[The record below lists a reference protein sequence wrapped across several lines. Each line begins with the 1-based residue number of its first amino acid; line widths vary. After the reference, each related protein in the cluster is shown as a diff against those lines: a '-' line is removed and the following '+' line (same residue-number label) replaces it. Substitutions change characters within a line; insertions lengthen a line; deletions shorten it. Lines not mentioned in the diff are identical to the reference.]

1 MSDKEHEG
9 GRDREQPLIEHLI
22 ELRTRLL
29 RSLFCVAAVFLAM
42 APFASEIYGIV
53 AGPLVAQLPAGGA
66 MIATEV
72 ASPFV
77 VPFKLCIY
85 LALFL
90 SMPCVLYQAWAFVAP
105 GLYAN
110 ERRFALPLLVSSI
123 LLFYLG
129 TAFAFFLVFPLVFGF
144 FASVVP
150 PEVALMTDINHY
162 LDFVLTMFL
171 AFGLAFEVP
180 VATLLL
186 IWTGL
191 LSAETLARSRP
202 YVIVGAFT
210 LGALLTPPDVLSQVL
225 LSVPMWLLFEAGLYM
240 SRFLPR
246 TSPTPAERGN
256 EQAP

>member
-1 MSDKEHEG
+1 
-9 GRDREQPLIEHLI
+9 
-22 ELRTRLL
+22 
-29 RSLFCVAAVFLAM
+29 
-42 APFASEIYGIV
+42 
-53 AGPLVAQLPAGGA
+53 
-66 MIATEV
+66 
-72 ASPFV
+72 
-77 VPFKLCIY
+77 
-85 LALFL
+85 
-90 SMPCVLYQAWAFVAP
+90 
-105 GLYAN
+105 
-110 ERRFALPLLVSSI
+110 
-123 LLFYLG
+123 
-129 TAFAFFLVFPLVFGF
+129 
-144 FASVVP
+144 
-150 PEVALMTDINHY
+150 MTDINHY

>member
-1 MSDKEHEG
+1 MSNTEHERD
-9 GRDREQPLIEHLI
+9 RDREQPLIEHLI

-29 RSLFCVAAVFLAM
+29 RGLYCVAVVFLALF
-42 APFASEIYGIV
+42 PFAGEIYGLV
-53 AGPLVAQLPAGGA
+53 AGPLMSQLPAGA
-66 MIATEV
+66 TMIATEV
-72 ASPFV
+72 ASPFL

-90 SMPCVLYQAWAFVAP
+90 SMPYVLYQAWAFIAP
-105 GLYAN
+105 GLYAS
-110 ERRFALPLLVSSI
+110 ERRFAVPLLVSSI
-123 LLFYLG
+123 ALFYAG
-129 TAFAFFLVFPLVFGF
+129 AAFAFFIVFPLVFGF

-180 VATLLL
+180 IATLLL

-191 LSAETLARSRP
+191 VTAESLARSRP
-202 YVIVGAFT
+202 YIIVGAFIV
-210 LGALLTPPDVLSQVL
+210 GALLSPPDVLSQTL
-225 LSVPMWLLFEAGLYM
+225 LSVPIWLLFEAGLYF

-246 TSPTPAERGN
+246 AAREADEGAH
-256 EQAP
+256 EQPR